1 MSDHHQVHISNE
13 LEALES
19 RRLLSVSLDDDGRLR
34 VNGDNGDNEITFDR
48 VGGTLIVNED
58 GRERAFDASDITF
71 IDVDGNGGNDVID
84 LRDGRIRADVE
95 AGAGDDTILGSAGR
109 DTLEGDAGRDL
120 IKGFK
125 GNDKLEGSEGR
136 DTVRGGVGNDKI
148 EGGEDRDFL
157 FGDAGNDV
165 LESDEDGFRDFV
177 SGGPGTDRAE
187 VDNGTIDDEVD
198 GVEVVDD

>member
-1 MSDHHQVHISNE
+1 MKNE
-13 LEALES
+13 MEHLEP
-19 RRLLSVSLDDDGRLR
+19 RRLLSASLDDNGRLR
-34 VNGDNGDNEITFDR
+34 VSGDADDNEITFDR

-58 GRERAFDASDITF
+58 GRESAFDASDITF
-71 IDVDGNGGNDVID
+71 IDIDGHGGNDLID
-84 LRDGRIRADVE
+84 LRDGRLRGDVE
-95 AGAGDDTILGSAGR
+95 GGAGDDTLLGSAGR
-109 DTLEGDAGRDL
+109 DTLEGNAGRDL

-148 EGGEDRDFL
+148 EGGADRDFL

-177 SGGPGTDRAE
+177 SGGTGTDRAE
-187 VDNGTIDDEVD
+187 VDDGTIDDDIDGIEVF
-198 GVEVVDD
+198 DD